1 MCEAM
6 KEFIWEHY
14 GDEIMKEKQASFTNG
29 TQNGERKVNTL
40 ILKLSELGRIDDI
53 LNLLQ
58 IQNINNSCLKNSVC
72 KCTKKRRCEI
82 FSVN

>member
-14 GDEIMKEKQASFTNG
+14 GDEIMKEKQASLTNG

-40 ILKLSELGRIDDI
+40 IFKLSELGRIDDI
-53 LNLLQ
+53 LKSATDTEYQQQLFKEFGL
-58 IQNINNSCLKNSVC
+58 
-72 KCTKKRRCEI
+72 
-82 FSVN
+82 

>member
-14 GDEIMKEKQASFTNG
+14 GDEIMKEKQASLTSG

-40 ILKLSELGRIDDI
+40 IFKLSELGRIDDI
-53 LNLLQ
+53 LKSATDTEYQQQLFKEFGL
-58 IQNINNSCLKNSVC
+58 
-72 KCTKKRRCEI
+72 
-82 FSVN
+82 

>member
-40 ILKLSELGRIDDI
+40 ILKLSELGRIDER
-53 LNLLQ
+53 
-58 IQNINNSCLKNSVC
+58 V
-72 KCTKKRRCEI
+72 
-82 FSVN
+82 

>member
-29 TQNGERKVNTL
+29 TQNGECKVNTL

-53 LNLLQ
+53 IKSATDTEYQQQLFKEFGL
-58 IQNINNSCLKNSVC
+58 
-72 KCTKKRRCEI
+72 
-82 FSVN
+82 